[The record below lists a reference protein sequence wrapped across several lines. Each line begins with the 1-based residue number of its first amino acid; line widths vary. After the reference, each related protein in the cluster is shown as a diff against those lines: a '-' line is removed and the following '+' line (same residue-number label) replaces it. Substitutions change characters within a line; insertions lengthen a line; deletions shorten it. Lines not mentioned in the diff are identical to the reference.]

1 MSRYKVPTM
10 QEVLEKEKE
19 EKFKVVSLF
28 AGGGGS
34 STGYRMAGGKILAI
48 NEFVEKAQESYN
60 ANYPS
65 TYIFKED
72 VRELTG
78 EIILKTLNLK
88 KGELDILDGS
98 PPCSAFSM
106 CGIRE
111 KGWGKDKKYSDNKV
125 QRVDDLF
132 FEYLRILKEVQPKVC
147 VAENVK
153 GLISGDAKKYL
164 KEILKGFQEAG
175 YNIKAKVLY
184 ACDYG
189 VPQSRPR
196 LIFIGIRNDIEY
208 NDNILGS
215 RFPKKLYNKNNF
227 ITLNEAFETLV
238 NTKEDLELA
247 EIKNKDS
254 KIYNILVNT
263 KPGDSFSVANS
274 KLYNKHSF
282 FSHYKLDLNKISF
295 TCTTSRDLYHPDNRY
310 MTLGELKRILS
321 IPDDYI
327 NLGTVSQQVERLG
340 RMVAPLMMKAIAENI
355 YNKILSKDVK
365 KMKNLF

>member
-10 QEVLEKEKE
+10 EEVLEKEKE

-48 NEFVEKAQESYN
+48 NEFVEKAQESYK

-111 KGWGKDKKYSDNKV
+111 KGWGKEKKYSDNKV

-153 GLISGDAKKYL
+153 GLISGVAKKYL
-164 KEILKGFQEAG
+164 KEILKGFQKAG

-189 VPQSRPR
+189 VPQLRPR

-238 NTKEDLELA
+238 NTKEDLDLA
-247 EIKNKDS
+247 EIKNKEC
-254 KIYNILVNT
+254 KMFNLLKNT
-263 KPGDSFSVANS
+263 KPGNTFEGAS
-274 KLYNKHSF
+274 KSLYNTNGF
-282 FSHYKLDLNKISF
+282 FSHTKVNLNRISP
-295 TCTTSRDLYHPDNRY
+295 TVVTSRSLYHPDNRY

-321 IPDDYI
+321 VPDDYI
-327 NLGTVSQQVERLG
+327 NIGTVQQQWERLG

-355 YNKILSKDVK
+355 YNKILSKDIK